1 MIRNSRTRSK
11 AEEDDP
17 RLFVKKRLTAVPAL
31 TVSVLSVRAL
41 SMQLEAAK
49 REATILSATATPIAK
64 PTAMRPTAPTL
75 KPSATLSVTP
85 STVARAKP
93 PTVRPTTPS
102 VTPPAT
108 TSPAAPEA
116 QSSEM
121 LPLTGMQIYLLDR
134 YHGIGTDRQL
144 CRYAVLQLSC
154 GVYDGW
160 SEELVAVGGEPFDL
174 IRWAC
179 CLQPLRRMTM
189 EQAWQTAWKYRSR
202 WGEARSHLVL
212 SALLELESRLD
223 KTHQFE
229 TVDQRRAFDRQPD
242 WLNRL
247 PSEPNSEELF
257 NRATAYFDIL

>member
-17 RLFVKKRLTAVPAL
+17 RLLVKKRLTAVPAL
-31 TVSVLSVRAL
+31 TVPVLSARVTLSAMPPAVRPATPPVTTPATP
-41 SMQLEAAK
+41 QAK
-49 REATILSATATPIAK
+49 LSATP
-64 PTAMRPTAPTL
+64 
-75 KPSATLSVTP
+75 
-85 STVARAKP
+85 
-93 PTVRPTTPS
+93 PTTPMA
-102 VTPPAT
+102 TPPAA
-108 TSPAAPEA
+108 SPPVPEA
-116 QSSEM
+116 QPSEM

-134 YHGIGTDRQL
+134 YHGIGADRQL

-154 GVYDGW
+154 GICDGW
-160 SEELVAVGGEPFDL
+160 SEELVAVGGESFDL

-212 SALLELESRLD
+212 SALLELESKLD
-223 KTHQFE
+223 KPLQIGP
-229 TVDQRRAFDRQPD
+229 VDQRRAFDRQSD

-247 PSEPNSEELF
+247 PSEPDSDELF
-257 NRATAYFDIL
+257 KRATAYFDIL